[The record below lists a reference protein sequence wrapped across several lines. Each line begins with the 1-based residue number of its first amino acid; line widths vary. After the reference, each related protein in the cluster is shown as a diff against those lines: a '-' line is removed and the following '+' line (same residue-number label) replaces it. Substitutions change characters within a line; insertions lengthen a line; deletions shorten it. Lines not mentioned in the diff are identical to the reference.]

1 MVNELFLKSIH
12 SLPGVAAG
20 SETISTRTGRR
31 FGTNNRCRDERMEF
45 YFGHWL
51 HKRILRVYWQRAREE
66 FSNRGS
72 STRPNYLFIFSHSWC
87 RLFIYLSP
95 EHRHTHTHAHACRY
109 RSTAAESFASGQG
122 TKLFLRYTR
131 TRCLCAWCN
140 LDLGQVTFFTSL
152 FIFRIFKFCCGFVW
166 VRTKRMKSN
175 VCSESLEVENTE
187 KIKLY
192 SCSAVRIHPHT
203 HINAQTHRQSETEA

>member
-95 EHRHTHTHAHACRY
+95 EHRHTHTHTHMHVVIVQRLLKVSRVAKERNFSCATLVPGACV
-109 RSTAAESFASGQG
+109 
-122 TKLFLRYTR
+122 
-131 TRCLCAWCN
+131 
-140 LDLGQVTFFTSL
+140 LGVTL
-152 FIFRIFKFCCGFVW
+152 ILVK
-166 VRTKRMKSN
+166 
-175 VCSESLEVENTE
+175 
-187 KIKLY
+187 
-192 SCSAVRIHPHT
+192 
-203 HINAQTHRQSETEA
+203 